1 MKKLL
6 IFLAGAAAGSLIT
19 WYFTKN
25 YYRKKADKEVNDVV
39 AYFRNA
45 HKHEM
50 EYCAKDV
57 QATEDL
63 VNKMNE
69 SEPQRKSWQEQK
81 KAYYKMSQQ
90 YQPPD
95 EPVPEVGYYP
105 EPHPHEDYNPPY
117 EVTEEQVLDMMRMN
131 DEWEQV
137 ELTYY
142 EADDVVVEDR
152 EQMENWSEYVGPV
165 SSKCFNSQGLYFV
178 RNEKYKVDYEIHY
191 EPGNFGDTSDPDFG
205 YRM

>member
-19 WYFTKN
+19 WYFTKE
-25 YYRKKADKEVNDVV
+25 YYRKKTDEEVNDVV
-39 AYFRNA
+39 AHFRNA
-45 HKHEM
+45 YTREV
-50 EYCAKDV
+50 EEPRRV
-57 QATEDL
+57 QQEAERQ
-63 VNKMNE
+63 
-69 SEPQRKSWQEQK
+69 QRESWQKQK

-152 EQMENWSEYVGPV
+152 EQMENWTEYVGPV

-191 EPGNFGDTSDPDFG
+191 EPGNFGDTDDPDFG

>member
-1 MKKLL
+1 MKKFL

-19 WYFTKN
+19 WYFTKE
-25 YYRKKADKEVNDVV
+25 YYRKKTDEEVNDVV
-39 AYFRNA
+39 AHFRNA
-45 HKHEM
+45 YTREV
-50 EYCAKDV
+50 EEPRRV
-57 QATEDL
+57 QQEAERQ
-63 VNKMNE
+63 
-69 SEPQRKSWQEQK
+69 QRESWQEQK

-105 EPHPHEDYNPPY
+105 EPHPHEDYIPPY

-152 EQMENWSEYVGPV
+152 EQMENWLEYVGPV

-191 EPGNFGDTSDPDFG
+191 EPGNFGDTDDPDFG
-205 YRM
+205 YKM

>member
-1 MKKLL
+1 MKKFL

-19 WYFTKN
+19 WYFTKE
-25 YYRKKADKEVNDVV
+25 YYRKKTDEEVNDVV
-39 AYFRNA
+39 AHFRNA
-45 HKHEM
+45 YTREV
-50 EYCAKDV
+50 EEPRRV
-57 QATEDL
+57 QQEAERQ
-63 VNKMNE
+63 
-69 SEPQRKSWQEQK
+69 QRESWQEQK

-95 EPVPEVGYYP
+95 EPVPEVGYCP

-152 EQMENWSEYVGPV
+152 EQMENWLEYVGPV

-191 EPGNFGDTSDPDFG
+191 EPGNFGDTDDPDFG
-205 YRM
+205 YKM

>member
-1 MKKLL
+1 MKKFL
-6 IFLAGAAAGSLIT
+6 IFLAGSAVGSLIT
-19 WYFTKN
+19 WYFTKE
-25 YYRKKADKEVNDVV
+25 YYRKKTDEEVNDVV
-39 AYFRNA
+39 AHFRNA
-45 HKHEM
+45 YKREV
-50 EYCAKDV
+50 EEPRRV
-57 QATEDL
+57 QQEAERQ
-63 VNKMNE
+63 
-69 SEPQRKSWQEQK
+69 QRESWQEQK

-165 SSKCFNSQGLYFV
+165 SSKCFNSKGLYFV

-191 EPGNFGDTSDPDFG
+191 EPGNFGDTTDPDFG

>member
-1 MKKLL
+1 MKKFL
-6 IFLAGAAAGSLIT
+6 IFLAGAAVGSLIT
-19 WYFTKN
+19 WYFTKE
-25 YYRKKADKEVNDVV
+25 YYRKKTDEEVNDVV
-39 AYFRNA
+39 AHFRNA
-45 HKHEM
+45 YKREV
-50 EYCAKDV
+50 EEPRRI
-57 QATEDL
+57 QQETERQ
-63 VNKMNE
+63 
-69 SEPQRKSWQEQK
+69 QREAWQEQK

-165 SSKCFNSQGLYFV
+165 SSKCFNAQGLYFV

-191 EPGNFGDTSDPDFG
+191 EPGNFGDTTDPDFG

>member
-1 MKKLL
+1 MKKFL
-6 IFLAGAAAGSLIT
+6 IFLAGTAVGSLIT
-19 WYFTKN
+19 WYFTKE
-25 YYRKKADKEVNDVV
+25 YYRKKTDEEVNDVV
-39 AYFRNA
+39 AHFRNA
-45 HKHEM
+45 YKREVEEPRRIQQEAERQQHE
-50 EYCAKDV
+50 
-57 QATEDL
+57 
-63 VNKMNE
+63 
-69 SEPQRKSWQEQK
+69 SWQEQK

-191 EPGNFGDTSDPDFG
+191 EPGNFGDTNDPDFG
-205 YRM
+205 YKM

>member
-6 IFLAGAAAGSLIT
+6 TFLAGAAAGSLIT
-19 WYFTKN
+19 WYFTKE
-25 YYRKKADKEVNDVV
+25 YYRKKTDEEVNDVV
-39 AYFRNA
+39 AHFRNA
-45 HKHEM
+45 YTREV
-50 EYCAKDV
+50 E
-57 QATEDL
+57 
-63 VNKMNE
+63 
-69 SEPQRKSWQEQK
+69 EPRRIQQEAERQQRESWQEQK

-90 YQPPD
+90 YQPSD

-191 EPGNFGDTSDPDFG
+191 EPGNFGDTDDPDFG
-205 YRM
+205 YKM

>member
-1 MKKLL
+1 MKKFL
-6 IFLAGAAAGSLIT
+6 IFLSGAAAGSLIT
-19 WYFTKN
+19 WYFTKE
-25 YYRKKADKEVNDVV
+25 YYRKKTDEEVNDVV
-39 AYFRNA
+39 AHFRNA
-45 HKHEM
+45 YTREV
-50 EYCAKDV
+50 EEPRRV
-57 QATEDL
+57 QQEAERQ
-63 VNKMNE
+63 
-69 SEPQRKSWQEQK
+69 QRESWQEQK

-90 YQPPD
+90 YHPPD

-191 EPGNFGDTSDPDFG
+191 EPGNFGDTDDPDFG
-205 YRM
+205 YKM

>member
-1 MKKLL
+1 MKKFL

-19 WYFTKN
+19 WYFTKK
-25 YYRKKADKEVNDVV
+25 YYRKKTDEEVNDVV
-39 AYFRNA
+39 AHFRNTYKREVEEPRRIQQEA
-45 HKHEM
+45 ER
-50 EYCAKDV
+50 
-57 QATEDL
+57 QARE
-63 VNKMNE
+63 
-69 SEPQRKSWQEQK
+69 SWQEQK

-191 EPGNFGDTSDPDFG
+191 EPGNFGDTDDPDFG
-205 YRM
+205 YKM

>member
-6 IFLAGAAAGSLIT
+6 IFLAGAAVGSLIT
-19 WYFTKN
+19 WYFTKD
-25 YYRKKADKEVNDVV
+25 YYRKKADEEVNDVV
-39 AYFRNA
+39 AHFRNA
-45 HKHEM
+45 YKREV
-50 EYCAKDV
+50 EEPRLI
-57 QATEDL
+57 QQETERQ
-63 VNKMNE
+63 
-69 SEPQRKSWQEQK
+69 QRESWQEQK
-81 KAYYKMSQQ
+81 KAYYKMSKQ

-95 EPVPEVGYYP
+95 EPVPDVGYYP

-165 SSKCFNSQGLYFV
+165 SSKCFNAQGLYFV

-191 EPGNFGDTSDPDFG
+191 EPGHFGDTDDPDFG

>member
-19 WYFTKN
+19 WYFTKE
-25 YYRKKADKEVNDVV
+25 YYRKKTDEEVNDVV
-39 AYFRNA
+39 AHFRNA
-45 HKHEM
+45 YDREV
-50 EYCAKDV
+50 EEPRRI
-57 QATEDL
+57 QQETERQ
-63 VNKMNE
+63 
-69 SEPQRKSWQEQK
+69 QREVWQEQK
-81 KAYYKMSQQ
+81 KAYYKMSQR

-165 SSKCFNSQGLYFV
+165 SSKCFNAQGLYFV

-191 EPGNFGDTSDPDFG
+191 EPGNFGDTDDPDFG

>member
-1 MKKLL
+1 MKKFL

-19 WYFTKN
+19 WYFTKE
-25 YYRKKADKEVNDVV
+25 YYRKKTDEEVNDVV
-39 AYFRNA
+39 AHFRNA
-45 HKHEM
+45 YTREV
-50 EYCAKDV
+50 EEPRRI
-57 QATEDL
+57 QQETERQ
-63 VNKMNE
+63 
-69 SEPQRKSWQEQK
+69 QREAWQEQK

-105 EPHPHEDYNPPY
+105 EPHPPEDYNPPY

-165 SSKCFNSQGLYFV
+165 SSKCFNSQRLYFV

-191 EPGNFGDTSDPDFG
+191 EPGNFGDTDDPDFG
-205 YRM
+205 YSM

>member
-1 MKKLL
+1 MKKFL

-25 YYRKKADKEVNDVV
+25 YYRKKTDDEVNDVV
-39 AYFRNA
+39 AHFRNA
-45 HKHEM
+45 YKREV
-50 EYCAKDV
+50 EEPRRV
-57 QATEDL
+57 QQEAERQ
-63 VNKMNE
+63 
-69 SEPQRKSWQEQK
+69 QRESWQEQK

-165 SSKCFNSQGLYFV
+165 SSKCFNAQGLYFV

>member
-19 WYFTKN
+19 WYFTKE
-25 YYRKKADKEVNDVV
+25 YYRKKTDDEVNDVV
-39 AYFRNA
+39 AHFRNA
-45 HKHEM
+45 YKREV
-50 EYCAKDV
+50 E
-57 QATEDL
+57 
-63 VNKMNE
+63 
-69 SEPQRKSWQEQK
+69 EPRRIQQEAERQERESWQEQK

-191 EPGNFGDTSDPDFG
+191 EPGHFGDTDDPDFG
-205 YRM
+205 YKM

>member
-1 MKKLL
+1 MKKFL

-19 WYFTKN
+19 WYFTKK
-25 YYRKKADKEVNDVV
+25 YYRKKTDEEVNDVV
-39 AYFRNA
+39 AHFRNA
-45 HKHEM
+45 YNREKD
-50 EYCAKDV
+50 YCTNDV
-57 QATEDL
+57 QMTEDL
-63 VNKMNE
+63 VITWKS
-69 SEPQRKSWQEQK
+69 SEQQREAWQEQK

-105 EPHPHEDYNPPY
+105 EQHPHEDYNPPY

-142 EADDVVVEDR
+142 EADDVVAEDR

-191 EPGNFGDTSDPDFG
+191 EPGHFGDTDDPDFG
-205 YRM
+205 YKM

>member
-19 WYFTKN
+19 WYFTKE
-25 YYRKKADKEVNDVV
+25 YYRKKTDEEVNDVV
-39 AYFRNA
+39 AHFRNA
-45 HKHEM
+45 YTREI
-50 EYCAKDV
+50 EEPRRV
-57 QATEDL
+57 QQEAERQ
-63 VNKMNE
+63 
-69 SEPQRKSWQEQK
+69 QRESWQEQK

-165 SSKCFNSQGLYFV
+165 SSKCFSSQGLYFV

-191 EPGNFGDTSDPDFG
+191 EPGNFGDTDDPDFG

>member
-19 WYFTKN
+19 WYFTKE
-25 YYRKKADKEVNDVV
+25 YYRKKTDEEVNDVV
-39 AYFRNA
+39 AHFHNA
-45 HKHEM
+45 YTREVKEPRR
-50 EYCAKDV
+50 V
-57 QATEDL
+57 QQEAERQ
-63 VNKMNE
+63 
-69 SEPQRKSWQEQK
+69 QRESWQEQK

-152 EQMENWSEYVGPV
+152 EQMENWSEYVGLV

-191 EPGNFGDTSDPDFG
+191 EPGNFGDTDDPDFG

>member
-1 MKKLL
+1 MKKFL

-19 WYFTKN
+19 WYFTKK
-25 YYRKKADKEVNDVV
+25 YYRKKTDEEVNDVV
-39 AYFRNA
+39 AHFRNA
-45 HKHEM
+45 YTREV
-50 EYCAKDV
+50 EEPRRV
-57 QATEDL
+57 QQEAERQ
-63 VNKMNE
+63 
-69 SEPQRKSWQEQK
+69 QRESWQEQK

-95 EPVPEVGYYP
+95 EPVPGVGYYP

-152 EQMENWSEYVGPV
+152 EQMENWLEYVGPV

-191 EPGNFGDTSDPDFG
+191 EPGNFGDTDDPDFG
-205 YRM
+205 YKM

>member
-1 MKKLL
+1 MKKFL

-19 WYFTKN
+19 WYFTKE
-25 YYRKKADKEVNDVV
+25 YYRKKTDEEVNDVV
-39 AYFRNA
+39 AHFRNA
-45 HKHEM
+45 YTREV
-50 EYCAKDV
+50 EEPRRV
-57 QATEDL
+57 QQEAERQ
-63 VNKMNE
+63 
-69 SEPQRKSWQEQK
+69 QRESWQEQK

-152 EQMENWSEYVGPV
+152 EQMENWTEYVGPV

-191 EPGNFGDTSDPDFG
+191 EPGNFGDTDDPDFG
-205 YRM
+205 YKM